1 MAAKS
6 ILSKFG
12 ARVALTIDLDSLASS
27 AVRVGRQS
35 TIISNA
41 TTRYTTLEIA
51 VKVTVANGTTPTANT
66 AVHVHLIRSNG
77 VERSDSAGT
86 TDAGLTQNSA
96 SSIGVLQ
103 VGGSP
108 VINQVLEDL
117 WVVNAPFLEWGV
129 MIWHDLGVAL
139 HASAGNVVS
148 YVGKH
153 PEIQ

>member
-1 MAAKS
+1 MAAKD

-12 ARVALTIDLDSLASS
+12 SRTALVITLNSLASS

-35 TIISNA
+35 DIVSNA
-41 TTRYTTLEIA
+41 TTRYTELEVA
-51 VKVTVANGTTPTANT
+51 VKVTVAAAATPTANT
-66 AVHVHLIRSNG
+66 QVHVHLIRSNG
-77 VERSDSAGT
+77 TERTDSAGAS
-86 TDAGLTQNSA
+86 DAALTQKSA
-96 SSIGVLQ
+96 PLIGIIQ

-108 VINQVLEDL
+108 VINQVLEGL
-117 WVVNAPFLEWGV
+117 WVVNAPFIEWGV

-139 HASAGNVVS
+139 HASAGNVVA